1 MARSDRAAAGPAPAA
16 EGRAKALDGAGAA
29 GAGLADKVGRRSTG
43 RAEAPSAGAAALA
56 GLWGG
61 RELDEDIGRI
71 VAAGRRLLIWHCED
85 YPCLCCH
92 ARNSCAGIGRLMW

>member
-1 MARSDRAAAGPAPAA
+1 MTTPAVCVFCASSTEIDP
-16 EGRAKALDGAGAA
+16 RYLQ
-29 GAGLADKVGRRSTG
+29 LADKVGRRSTG

-92 ARNSCAGIGRLMW
+92 ARNSCAGMGLLMW